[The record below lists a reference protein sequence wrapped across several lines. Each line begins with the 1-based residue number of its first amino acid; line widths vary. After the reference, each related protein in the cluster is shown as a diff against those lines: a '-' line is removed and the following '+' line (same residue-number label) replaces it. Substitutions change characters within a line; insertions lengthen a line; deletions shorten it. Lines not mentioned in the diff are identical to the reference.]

1 MVRYAQMENYMMK
14 KFVILTLAAAC
25 AGGAWADV
33 YSNAY
38 FWLRGMGA
46 DANGNGCLDNDEL
59 HDALNGVTS
68 LSNNLYNANGL
79 QFTNQLVNLPYRGVA
94 RTMNCLR
101 FVQNTVVTNENGW
114 GYLDP
119 AAFDIPNILNP
130 LVKNNA
136 ADVRYSFAIR
146 FRPEEPQPHT
156 NYSWIVHLSHAGG
169 TTKRGVQVGFGPI
182 FGRVVTSDNIT
193 TTSRF
198 ARVIF
203 MYGGGTWNPA
213 GSNTDGNYPFIG
225 INEWNDVVVSVEG
238 RKIKLLVSRDGHRW
252 PTPTLES
259 SRGKFNTVFASA
271 TAADGYNLAPNGGNL
286 RFGTEKEESGR
297 VAWDSR
303 NTSSSYNTWKVFR
316 GSIQSFAIWTNTL
329 TEAEMREAAAW
340 PRTDIWR
347 VGVENDSTREF
358 GNGTGDEAVDADRWN
373 LPTGIAAG
381 GEVTLKFPLDATGEA
396 EMNEEIRLKA
406 TSASASATVRMAV
419 NGTSLGTKSVSA
431 GLERRWVVPAACL
444 LPGVTNTLTLTRT
457 DEGAGHLQIDA
468 LSFGGSLQYGK
479 RDDSFHE
486 FVREYDCQTTY
497 DLIGGNWFD
506 GRRAIFG
513 QGKVT
518 SYTNIVLKF
527 NMPQRLREAY
537 TWKMKFK
544 IKQRNHTARFVLNGT
559 HLGDFATG
567 ETEYDDVLVPA
578 SALQEE
584 NALNIMNVGTRS
596 DYMTPD
602 YIRLT
607 FDLPQTATFLF
618 VR

>member
-1 MVRYAQMENYMMK
+1 MK
-14 KFVILTLAAAC
+14 LQKEIVLGGGRKLALVVCLAMLS
-25 AGGAWADV
+25 GAYADV

-38 FWLRGMGA
+38 FWMRGMGA
-46 DANGNGCLDNDEL
+46 DANGNGYLDNGEL
-59 HDALNGVTS
+59 HDALNGVASFSTT
-68 LSNNLYNANGL
+68 LYNASGI

-101 FVQNTVVTNENGW
+101 LAQNTVVTNENGW

-119 AAFDIPNILNP
+119 ASFEISNILNP
-130 LVKNNA
+130 LRKDSA
-136 ADVRYSFAIR
+136 DDVRYSFAIR

-169 TTKRGVQVGFGPI
+169 DTKRGVQVGFGPI
-182 FGRVVTSDNIT
+182 FGRVVTADNVT

-198 ARVIF
+198 ARIYC
-203 MYGGGTWNPA
+203 MYGGSNWNPA
-213 GSNTDGNYPFIG
+213 GNNNTDGNYPFIG
-225 INEWNDVVVSVEG
+225 INEWNDLVISIEG
-238 RKIKLLVSRDGHRW
+238 RKIKMLVSRDGHRW
-252 PTPTLES
+252 PTRTLES
-259 SRGKFNTVFASA
+259 SRGKFNTVLVST
-271 TAADGYNLAPNGGNL
+271 TAGTAYNLSPSGGTL
-286 RFGTEKEESGR
+286 RFGTERVESGR

-303 NTSSSYNTWKVFR
+303 YTATSYNNWKTFR
-316 GSIQSFAIWTNTL
+316 GSIQCFAIWTNAL

-347 VGVENDSTREF
+347 LGVENDSTKEF
-358 GNGTGDEAVDADRWN
+358 GSGTGDEAVDADRWN
-373 LPTGIAAG
+373 VPTGIAAG
-381 GEVTLKFPLDATGEA
+381 GQVTLKFPLDATGEA

-406 TSASASATVRMAV
+406 TSASASATVRMSV
-419 NGTSLGTKSVSA
+419 NGTDVGTKPVSA
-431 GLERRWVVPAACL
+431 GQERWWVVPAAYL
-444 LPGVTNTLTLTRT
+444 RPGVTNTLTLTRT
-457 DEGAGHLQIDA
+457 DAGAGNLQIDA

-486 FVREYDCQTTY
+486 FVREYDCQTTF

-506 GRRAIFG
+506 GRRAIFA
-513 QGKVT
+513 QGKNT

-527 NMPQRLREAY
+527 NMPQHLRETY

-544 IKQRNHTARFVLNGT
+544 IKQTGHTARFVLNGT

-567 ETEYDDVLVPA
+567 ETEYENVPVPA
-578 SALQEE
+578 AALQDSNE
-584 NALNIMNVGTRS
+584 LNVMNVGTGTS
-596 DYMTPD
+596 YMTPD

-607 FDLPQTATFLF
+607 FDLPPNGTLLI